1 MGKLEEDPLW
11 VKFTPHY
18 LPWHGHVTALTVA
31 PQFRRLG
38 LAQLLTLALERGS
51 EDQKAWFVDLFVR
64 ESNDT
69 AIGLYKGMGYS
80 IFRRVVDY
88 YSDDLSGRMAA
99 EDAFDMRKPLSRDKR
114 RQYVRKNGETFRV
127 MPEDIYHP

>member
-88 YSDDLSGRMAA
+88 YSDDLSGRMTA